1 MKYFDHGVDN
11 GVIRIDSNSQST
23 WEDAV
28 CNIHNSASLLEDI
41 SGLVRE
47 TSGESVAS
55 TVESLGVMFS
65 SLSPLRPSLFHVGPG
80 CYPFPLDKEDPSVAN

>member
-1 MKYFDHGVDN
+1 
-11 GVIRIDSNSQST
+11 VIHIESSSQGT

-28 CNIHNSASLLEDI
+28 CNIHNSASILEDI

-55 TVESLGVMFS
+55 TVESLGVM
-65 SLSPLRPSLFHVGPG
+65 SLADVAILILFRVKLLPLPT
-80 CYPFPLDKEDPSVAN
+80 